1 MAYGQSSIAP
11 ATFPIMIGRLGPM
24 VVEVVADG
32 AMTNRR
38 AENTGKRFKEDVLKD
53 RKQPQKLK
61 N

>member
-38 AENTGKRFKEDVLKD
+38 GANSEKGCKEDVRL
-53 RKQPQKLK
+53 
-61 N
+61 